1 MLFANSVGTLLYTYV
16 SMENYPG
23 GASLVRLNEYYKNV
37 DNGIP
42 SDFSA
47 EIIC

>member
-1 MLFANSVGTLLYTYV
+1 MLFANSAGTLLYTYV

-23 GASLVRLNEYYKNV
+23 GAALVRFNEYYKNL

-42 SDFSA
+42 SDYPT
-47 EIIC
+47 EITG